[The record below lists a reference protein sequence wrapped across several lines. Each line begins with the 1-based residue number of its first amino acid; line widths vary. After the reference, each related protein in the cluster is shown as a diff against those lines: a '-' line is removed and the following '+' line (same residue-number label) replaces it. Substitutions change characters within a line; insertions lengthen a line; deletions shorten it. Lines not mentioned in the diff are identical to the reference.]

1 MNIGDKLKVTRKQFG
16 YTQEEI
22 SEKIHVSRQTIS
34 SWENSK
40 SLPDVTSLILF
51 SDLYDLTLD
60 ELIKGDENMMKE
72 INKNDQLI
80 KETKFL
86 GHARLATEIGL
97 SSAILLYL
105 AEQFFHLQTS
115 SWLLLLL
122 ILLLITNTIPYLAIN
137 KQKGQ
142 SLFVLAKQQTLRKA
156 VGVSLDIITG
166 FLLAFLFSRFL

>member
-86 GHARLATEIGL
+86 GHARLATEISL

-115 SWLLLLL
+115 SWLL
-122 ILLLITNTIPYLAIN
+122 LLLITNTIPYLAIN